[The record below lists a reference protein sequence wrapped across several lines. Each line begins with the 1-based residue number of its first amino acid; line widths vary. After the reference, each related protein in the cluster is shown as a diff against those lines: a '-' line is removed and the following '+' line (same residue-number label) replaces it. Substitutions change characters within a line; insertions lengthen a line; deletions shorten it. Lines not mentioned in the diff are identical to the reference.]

1 MRRADNA
8 GTRRTPFVQSRQPD
22 NKIAAS
28 GDQGRRRDAPADQL
42 SVSQAQQ
49 QPKSGRSPLW
59 RLIPLVNAHAYAFW
73 GGMFFICLG
82 RVFEAGMP
90 LFVRQGVNRMAGHDW
105 DLLEPVLGILGL
117 AAVRYLT
124 VAYGRQLVR
133 LTGVTVTYNMRERLY
148 WHFELQGPRF
158 FARFPTGD
166 LMARAIN
173 DLNLVRQLIGVGSR
187 TLIVLGFSGLI
198 AFAFMLFLSM
208 KLTLWLLPIMPFIA
222 GMGYFLSRRIYEQS
236 TIVQEGFSS
245 LSESVQEN
253 LNGIRTIQTHAQED
267 REVARFRAVSGTY
280 ADNYFRL
287 MVLNAAL
294 NAWMVVFTGIAVV
307 IIMGFGGYQV
317 LHGEMTVGTFTAFTL
332 YLGMAVA
339 PIQQSGQIVSMFQR
353 GSSGATRLF
362 EILDYEPEIRD
373 APDAAPLDKIGGD
386 IKLQHLSYTY
396 PRRAA
401 AKEARGLDPKAL
413 ATGMAA
419 LDDVSLDIKAGEMI
433 AILGR
438 VGSGK
443 STLLRS
449 IVRLLDPPPGTV
461 YLDGRDIRLLPIA
474 QVRGQIA
481 LVPQDP
487 FLFADELG
495 RNIAYDNPMRDES
508 EIREA
513 AEAADLEDTIARF
526 PDHLRTLVGE
536 RGVTLSGGQKQRTS
550 LARGLIRDTAV
561 LLLDDCFSSV
571 DTETEE
577 HILSRLKSLRAGR
590 TTLLVSHRIS
600 TARHADRIVV
610 LDAGKVVELGTHAE
624 LMAKGG
630 IYAHFAQAQGRREE
644 LVHELAGEL
653 GHSVEAA
660 K

>member
-1 MRRADNA
+1 
-8 GTRRTPFVQSRQPD
+8 
-22 NKIAAS
+22 
-28 GDQGRRRDAPADQL
+28 
-42 SVSQAQQ
+42 
-49 QPKSGRSPLW
+49 
-59 RLIPLVNAHAYAFW
+59 
-73 GGMFFICLG
+73 MFFICLG

-90 LFVRQGVNRMAGHDW
+90 LFVREAVNRLTVHNWALAG
-105 DLLEPVLGILGL
+105 PVLGILGL
-117 AAVRYLT
+117 AVVRYVS

-133 LTGVTVTYNMRERLY
+133 LVGVTVAYDMRERLY

-173 DLNLVRQLIGVGSR
+173 DLNLVRQLISIGSR
-187 TLIVLGFSGLI
+187 TLIVLGFSGLV
-198 AFAFMLFLSM
+198 AFAFMVFLSL
-208 KLTLWLLPIMPFIA
+208 KLTLWLLPVMPFIA
-222 GMGYFLSRRIYEQS
+222 GMGFYLSRRIYEQS
-236 TIVQEGFSS
+236 TLVQEGFSS

-267 REVARFRAVSGTY
+267 REVARFRAVSGAY
-280 ADNYFRL
+280 ADNYFTL

-294 NAWMVVFTGIAVV
+294 NAWMVVFTGIAVT
-307 IIMGFGGYQV
+307 IIMGYGGSQV
-317 LHGEMTVGTFTAFTL
+317 LHGEMSVGTFLAFML
-332 YLGMAVA
+332 YLGIAVQ

-353 GSSGATRLF
+353 GSSGAARLF
-362 EILDYEPEIRD
+362 EVLDYEPEIRD
-373 APDAAPLDKIGGD
+373 TPDAKPLDRIGGG
-386 IKLQHLSYTY
+386 IRLRHLSYTY
-396 PRRAA
+396 PQRAA
-401 AKEARGLDPKAL
+401 ARDARGTDPRAKATGVAAL
-413 ATGMAA
+413 A
-419 LDDVSLDIKAGEMI
+419 DVSLDVKAGEMI

-449 IVRLLDPPPGTV
+449 IVRMLDPPPGTIF
-461 YLDGRDIRLLPIA
+461 LDGRDIRLLPLA

-495 RNIAYDNPMRDES
+495 RNIAYDNPMRAPDE
-508 EIREA
+508 IWQA
-513 AEAADLEDTIARF
+513 AEAADLEDTIQRF

-550 LARGLIRDTAV
+550 LARGLIRDTPV

-577 HILSRLKSLRAGR
+577 HILSRLKELRTGR
-590 TTLLVSHRIS
+590 TTLLVSHRVS
-600 TARHADRIVV
+600 TARHADRIIV
-610 LDAGKVVELGTHAE
+610 LDAGRIVELGTHAE
-624 LMAKGG
+624 LMAKDG
-630 IYAHFAQAQGRREE
+630 IYAHFAKVQGRREE
-644 LVHELAGEL
+644 LVHELEREAGQ
-653 GHSVEAA
+653 VEVA

>member
-1 MRRADNA
+1 M
-8 GTRRTPFVQSRQPD
+8 T
-22 NKIAAS
+22 
-28 GDQGRRRDAPADQL
+28 
-42 SVSQAQQ
+42 
-49 QPKSGRSPLW
+49 GRSPLW
-59 RLIPLVNAHAYAFW
+59 RLLPLVHKHALAFW

-90 LFVRQGVNRMAGHDW
+90 LFVGLGINRIADHD
-105 DLLEPVLGILGL
+105 DRLIGPILGILGL
-117 AAVRYLT
+117 AVVRYFS

-133 LTGVTVTYNMRERLY
+133 LVGVTVTYDMRERLY

-187 TLIVLGFSGLI
+187 TLIVLGFSGLV
-198 AFAFMLFLSM
+198 AFAFMMALSL
-208 KLTLWLLPIMPFIA
+208 KLTLWLLPVMPFIG
-222 GMGYFLSRRIYEQS
+222 GMGFFLSTRIFAQS
-236 TIVQEGFSS
+236 TVVQEGFSS

-267 REVARFRAVSGTY
+267 REVARFKAVSGAY

-287 MVLNAAL
+287 MVMNAAL

-317 LHGEMTVGTFTAFTL
+317 LHGEMTVGTFTAFTM

-339 PIQQSGQIVSMFQR
+339 PVQQSGQIVSMFQR
-353 GSSGATRLF
+353 GSSGAKRLF
-362 EILDYEPEIRD
+362 EVLDYEPEIRD
-373 APDAAPLDKIGGD
+373 APDAAPLDRIGGD

-396 PRRAA
+396 PRRASAKDARATDAKA
-401 AKEARGLDPKAL
+401 A
-413 ATGMAA
+413 ATGTAA
-419 LDDVSLDIKAGEMI
+419 LNDVSLELKAGEMV

-474 QVRGQIA
+474 QVRGDIA

-495 RNIAYDNPMRDES
+495 RNISYDNPMRDES
-508 EIREA
+508 AIRDA
-513 AEAADLEDTIARF
+513 AEAADLEETIDRF

-550 LARGLIRDTAV
+550 LARGLIRDTPV

-590 TTLLVSHRIS
+590 TTLLVSHRVS

-610 LDAGKVVELGTHAE
+610 LDAGRIAETGTHAE
-624 LMAKGG
+624 LMERGG
-630 IYAHFAQAQGRREE
+630 IYAGFARAQGRREE
-644 LVHELAGEL
+644 LVHDLERELTP
-653 GHSVEAA
+653 EAA

>member
-1 MRRADNA
+1 MLPLINKHRA
-8 GTRRTPFVQSRQPD
+8 
-22 NKIAAS
+22 K
-28 GDQGRRRDAPADQL
+28 
-42 SVSQAQQ
+42 
-49 QPKSGRSPLW
+49 
-59 RLIPLVNAHAYAFW
+59 FW
-73 GGMFFICLG
+73 GGMFYICLG

-90 LFVRQGVNRMAGHDW
+90 LLVRRTVDGISAHNW
-105 DLLEPVLGILGL
+105 NLLTPMLGILGL
-117 AAVRYLT
+117 AAARYVA

-133 LTGVTVTYNMRERLY
+133 LTGVTVAYDMRERLY

-173 DLNLVRQLIGVGSR
+173 DLNLVRQLISIGSR
-187 TLIVLGFSGLI
+187 TLIVLGFSGVI
-198 AFAFMLFLSM
+198 AFAFMLFLSP
-208 KLTLWLLPIMPFIA
+208 KLTLWLLPVMPFIA
-222 GMGYFLSRRIYEQS
+222 GMGFYLSRRIYEQS
-236 TIVQEGFSS
+236 TLVQEGFSS

-267 REVARFRAVSGTY
+267 REVARFKAVSGAY

-287 MVLNAAL
+287 MVMNAAL
-294 NAWMVVFTGIAVV
+294 NAWMVVFTGIAVT
-307 IIMGFGGYQV
+307 IIMGFGGWQV
-317 LHGEMTVGTFTAFTL
+317 LAHEMSVGTFIAFML
-332 YLGMAVA
+332 YLNIAVQ

-353 GSSGATRLF
+353 GSSGAARLF
-362 EILDYEPEIRD
+362 EVLDHEPEIRD
-373 APDAAPLDKIGGD
+373 ADDARPLDRIGGD

-396 PRRAA
+396 PRRAS
-401 AKEARGLDPKAL
+401 AKEARGTDAKAV
-413 ATGMAA
+413 ATGLAA
-419 LDDVSLDIKAGEMI
+419 LNDVSLEVKAGEMI

-495 RNIAYDNPMRDES
+495 RNISYDNPMREES
-508 EIREA
+508 EIRDA
-513 AEAADLEDTIARF
+513 AEAADLEETIERF

-610 LDAGKVVELGTHAE
+610 LDAGRVAELGSHAE
-624 LMAKGG
+624 LIAQGG
-630 IYAHFAQAQGRREE
+630 IYANFARAQGRREE
-644 LVHELAGEL
+644 LVQDLEREV
-653 GHSVEAA
+653 GHAIEAA

>member
-1 MRRADNA
+1 M
-8 GTRRTPFVQSRQPD
+8 
-22 NKIAAS
+22 
-28 GDQGRRRDAPADQL
+28 L
-42 SVSQAQQ
+42 
-49 QPKSGRSPLW
+49 
-59 RLIPLVNAHAYAFW
+59 PLVNAHAWEFW
-73 GGMFFICLG
+73 GGIALICLG
-82 RVFEAGMP
+82 RLFEAGMP
-90 LFVRQGVNRMAGHDW
+90 LFVRLAVNRMAAHDW
-105 DLLEPVLGILGL
+105 ELLEPVLGILAL
-117 AAVRYLT
+117 AALRYVA
-124 VAYGRQLVR
+124 VAYGRKFVR
-133 LTGVTVTYNMRERLY
+133 LVGVTVTYAMRERLY

-187 TLIVLGFSGLI
+187 TLIVLGFSGLV
-198 AFAFMLFLSM
+198 AFAFMLALSPM
-208 KLTLWLLPIMPFIA
+208 LTLWLLPVMPFIA
-222 GMGYFLSRRIYEQS
+222 GMGFYLSKRIFDQS
-236 TIVQEGFSS
+236 ITVQEGFSS

-267 REVARFRAVSGTY
+267 REVARFKGVSGAY
-280 ADNYFRL
+280 ADEYFRL
-287 MVLNAAL
+287 MLLNAGL

-307 IIMGFGGYQV
+307 IIMGFGGFAV
-317 LHGEMTVGTFTAFTL
+317 LHGQMTVGTFTAFTL

-339 PIQQSGQIVSMFQR
+339 PIQQSGQIVSIFQR
-353 GSSGATRLF
+353 GSSGAARLF
-362 EILDYEPEIRD
+362 EVLDYEPEIRD
-373 APDAAPLDKIGGD
+373 APDAAPLDRIGGH
-386 IKLQHLSYTY
+386 ITLQHLSYTY
-396 PRRAA
+396 PRRAS
-401 AKEARGLDPKAL
+401 AKDARGSDAN
-413 ATGMAA
+413 AVTTGLAA
-419 LDDVSLDIKAGEMI
+419 LSDVSLDIQAGEMI

-443 STLLRS
+443 STLLRA

-461 YLDGRDIRLLPIA
+461 CLDGRDIRLLPIA

-495 RNIAYDNPMRDES
+495 RNISYDNPMRGES
-508 EIREA
+508 AIRDA
-513 AEAADLEDTIARF
+513 AEAADLEETIARF

-550 LARGLIRDTAV
+550 LARGLIRDTPV

-590 TTLLVSHRIS
+590 TTLLVSHRVS

-610 LDAGKVVELGTHAE
+610 LDAGKVAELGTHAQLLE
-624 LMAKGG
+624 QGG
-630 IYAHFAQAQGRREE
+630 IYAAFARAQGRREE
-644 LVHELAGEL
+644 LVQDLERET
-653 GHSVEAA
+653 GHEAA
-660 K
+660 T

>member
-1 MRRADNA
+1 MN
-8 GTRRTPFVQSRQPD
+8 
-22 NKIAAS
+22 
-28 GDQGRRRDAPADQL
+28 
-42 SVSQAQQ
+42 VSEAQQ
-49 QPKSGRSPLW
+49 SSTKARGPLW
-59 RLIPLVNAHAYAFW
+59 RLLPLIRKHGWSFW

-105 DLLEPVLGILGL
+105 NLLEPVLGILAL
-117 AAVRYLT
+117 AIVRYIS

-133 LTGVTVTYNMRERLY
+133 LVGVTVTYDMRERLY

-187 TLIVLGFSGLI
+187 TLIVLGFSGLV

-208 KLTLWLLPIMPFIA
+208 KLTLWLIPVMPFIA
-222 GMGYFLSRRIYEQS
+222 AMGYFLSKRIYEQS

-267 REVARFRAVSGTY
+267 REVARFKAVSGAY

-287 MVLNAAL
+287 MVMNAAL
-294 NAWMVVFTGIAVV
+294 NAWMVVFTGVAVV

-353 GSSGATRLF
+353 GSSGAARLF

-373 APDAAPLDKIGGD
+373 APEATPLDKIGGD

-396 PRRAA
+396 PRRAS
-401 AKEARGLDPKAL
+401 AKDARGTDPRAL

-419 LDDVSLDIKAGEMI
+419 LNDVSLHVKAGEMI

-495 RNIAYDNPMRDES
+495 RNISYDNPTREADE
-508 EIREA
+508 IWNA
-513 AEAADLEDTIARF
+513 AEAADLEDTIDRF
-526 PDHLRTLVGE
+526 PDHLKTLVGE

-550 LARGLIRDTAV
+550 LARGLIRDTPV

-577 HILSRLKSLRAGR
+577 HILSRLKELRAGR
-590 TTLLVSHRIS
+590 TT
-600 TARHADRIVV
+600 
-610 LDAGKVVELGTHAE
+610 
-624 LMAKGG
+624 M
-630 IYAHFAQAQGRREE
+630 
-644 LVHELAGEL
+644 
-653 GHSVEAA
+653 
-660 K
+660 

>member
-1 MRRADNA
+1 
-8 GTRRTPFVQSRQPD
+8 
-22 NKIAAS
+22 
-28 GDQGRRRDAPADQL
+28 L
-42 SVSQAQQ
+42 SLSEIQQA
-49 QPKSGRSPLW
+49 KTAGRSPLW
-59 RLIPLVNAHAYAFW
+59 RLLPLVRKHGWQFW

-105 DLLEPVLGILGL
+105 HLLGPVLGILAL
-117 AAVRYLT
+117 AVVRYVS

-133 LTGVTVTYNMRERLY
+133 LVGVTVTYDMRERLY

-187 TLIVLGFSGLI
+187 TLIVLGFSGLV

-222 GMGYFLSRRIYEQS
+222 GMGYFLSKRIYEQS

-267 REVARFRAVSGTY
+267 REVARFKAVSGAY

-287 MVLNAAL
+287 MVMNAAL
-294 NAWMVVFTGIAVV
+294 NAWMVVFTGLAVM

-353 GSSGATRLF
+353 GSSGAARLF

-373 APDAAPLDKIGGD
+373 APDAKPLDKIGGD

-396 PRRAA
+396 PRRAS
-401 AKEARGLDPKAL
+401 AKDARGTDPNAL
-413 ATGMAA
+413 ATGLAA
-419 LDDVSLDIKAGEMI
+419 LNDVSLDVKSGEMI

-495 RNIAYDNPMRDES
+495 RNISYDNPTRATDEIWS
-508 EIREA
+508 A
-513 AEAADLEDTIARF
+513 AEAADLEDTIERF
-526 PDHLRTLVGE
+526 PDHLKTLVGE

-550 LARGLIRDTAV
+550 LARGLIRDTPV

-577 HILSRLKSLRAGR
+577 HILSRLKELRAGR
-590 TTLLVSHRIS
+590 TTMLVSHRVS

-610 LDAGKVVELGTHAE
+610 LDGGKVVELGTHAE
-624 LMAKGG
+624 LIAKNG
-630 IYAHFAQAQGRREE
+630 IYANFARVQGRREE
-644 LVHELAGEL
+644 LVHELERET
-653 GHSVEAA
+653 GHPVEAV

>member
-1 MRRADNA
+1 M
-8 GTRRTPFVQSRQPD
+8 
-22 NKIAAS
+22 
-28 GDQGRRRDAPADQL
+28 
-42 SVSQAQQ
+42 SVSEIQQA
-49 QPKSGRSPLW
+49 KTAGRSPLW
-59 RLIPLVNAHAYAFW
+59 RLLPLIRKHGWQFW

-105 DLLEPVLGILGL
+105 HLLGPVLGILAL
-117 AAVRYLT
+117 AVVRYVS

-133 LTGVTVTYNMRERLY
+133 LVGVTVTYDMRERLY

-187 TLIVLGFSGLI
+187 TLIVLGFSGLV

-222 GMGYFLSRRIYEQS
+222 GMGYFLSKRIYEQS

-267 REVARFRAVSGTY
+267 REVARFKAVSGAY

-287 MVLNAAL
+287 MVMNAAL
-294 NAWMVVFTGIAVV
+294 NAWMVVFTGLAVM

-353 GSSGATRLF
+353 GSSGAARLF

-373 APDAAPLDKIGGD
+373 APDAKPLDKIGGD

-396 PRRAA
+396 PRRAS
-401 AKEARGLDPKAL
+401 AKDARGTDPNAL
-413 ATGMAA
+413 ATGLAA
-419 LDDVSLDIKAGEMI
+419 LNDVSLDVKSGEMI

-495 RNIAYDNPMRDES
+495 RNISYDNPTRATDEIWS
-508 EIREA
+508 A
-513 AEAADLEDTIARF
+513 AEAADLEDTIERF
-526 PDHLRTLVGE
+526 PDHLKTLVGE

-550 LARGLIRDTAV
+550 LARGLIRDTPV

-577 HILSRLKSLRAGR
+577 HILSRLKELRAGR
-590 TTLLVSHRIS
+590 TTMLVSHRVS

-610 LDAGKVVELGTHAE
+610 LDGGKVVELGTHAE
-624 LMAKGG
+624 LIAKNG
-630 IYAHFAQAQGRREE
+630 IYANFARVQGRREE
-644 LVHELAGEL
+644 LVHELERET
-653 GHSVEAA
+653 GHPVEAV

>member
-1 MRRADNA
+1 M
-8 GTRRTPFVQSRQPD
+8 
-22 NKIAAS
+22 
-28 GDQGRRRDAPADQL
+28 
-42 SVSQAQQ
+42 SVSEIQQA
-49 QPKSGRSPLW
+49 KTAGRSPLW
-59 RLIPLVNAHAYAFW
+59 RLLPLVRKHGWQFW

-105 DLLEPVLGILGL
+105 HLLGPVLGILAL
-117 AAVRYLT
+117 AVVRYVS

-133 LTGVTVTYNMRERLY
+133 LVGVTVTYDMRERLY

-187 TLIVLGFSGLI
+187 TLIVLGFSGLV

-222 GMGYFLSRRIYEQS
+222 GMGYFLSKRIYEQS

-267 REVARFRAVSGTY
+267 REVARFKAVSGAY

-287 MVLNAAL
+287 MVMNAAL
-294 NAWMVVFTGIAVV
+294 NAWMVVFTGLAVM

-353 GSSGATRLF
+353 GSSGAARLF

-373 APDAAPLDKIGGD
+373 APDAKPLDKIGGD

-396 PRRAA
+396 PRRAS
-401 AKEARGLDPKAL
+401 AKDARGTDPNAL
-413 ATGMAA
+413 ATGLAA
-419 LDDVSLDIKAGEMI
+419 LNDVSLDVKSGEMI

-495 RNIAYDNPMRDES
+495 RNISYDNPTRATDEIWS
-508 EIREA
+508 A
-513 AEAADLEDTIARF
+513 AEAADLEDTIERF
-526 PDHLRTLVGE
+526 PDHLKTLVGE

-550 LARGLIRDTAV
+550 LARGLIRDTPV

-577 HILSRLKSLRAGR
+577 HILSRLKELRAGR
-590 TTLLVSHRIS
+590 TTMLVSHRVS

-610 LDAGKVVELGTHAE
+610 LDGGKVVELGTHAE
-624 LMAKGG
+624 LIAKNG
-630 IYAHFAQAQGRREE
+630 IYANFARVQGRREE
-644 LVHELAGEL
+644 LVHELERET
-653 GHSVEAA
+653 GHPVEAV